1 MKAWVLAI
9 AAAALAGS
17 LLAGCLKVDVPPG
30 PYVNLDSDKGGG
42 SGGGDLDRLLDVLE
56 QARHDGIIT
65 RNQFNELK
73 KRAEKA
79 CGD

>member
-9 AAAALAGS
+9 AAAALAAS
-17 LLAGCLKVDVPPG
+17 LLAGCVNVPPG
-30 PYVNLDSDKGGG
+30 PYVNINSEKSAGGTT
-42 SGGGDLDRLLDVLE
+42 GGGDLDRLLDVLE

-73 KRAEKA
+73 KRLERS